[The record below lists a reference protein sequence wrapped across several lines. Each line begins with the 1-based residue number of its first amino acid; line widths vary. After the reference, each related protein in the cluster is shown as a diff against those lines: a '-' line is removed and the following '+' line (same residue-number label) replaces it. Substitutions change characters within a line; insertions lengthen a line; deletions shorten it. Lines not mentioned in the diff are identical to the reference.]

1 MSRNKQKKY
10 LELSKLPNVVE
21 MINLNRIIKLD
32 LRLTNLLNTSKP
44 IVLELGCGSAEY
56 TLALAMQQPE
66 NHFIGVD
73 IKGDRLFKGA
83 TQAIKTNLEN
93 VSFLRAQIENLNQ
106 FFEPKSVAA
115 IWITFPDPQPNDL
128 KKRLTSPK
136 FLDLYKQILIPNGTV
151 NLKTDSDLFYN
162 YTLESLLKLPLS
174 HLEYTSDLYNSNL
187 LDLHFDIQTHY
198 EKKYLA
204 LGKNI
209 NFIRWKP

>member
-1 MSRNKQKKY
+1 MSRTKQKKY

-21 MINLNRIIKLD
+21 MIDLNDDIKPD
-32 LRLTNLLNTSKP
+32 LKRTKLLNTSKP
-44 IVLELGCGSAEY
+44 IVLELGCGSGEY
-56 TLALAMQQPE
+56 TLALAMRQPE

-83 TQAIKTNLEN
+83 TQAIKSNLEN

-106 FFEPKSVAA
+106 FFEPNSIDA
-115 IWITFPDPQPNDL
+115 IWITFPDPQPNDI

-136 FLDLYKQILIPNGTV
+136 FLDIYKQILVPNGTI

-162 YTLESLLKLPLS
+162 YTLETLSKLPLS
-174 HLEYTSDLYNSNL
+174 HLEYTTDLYNSDL
-187 LDLHFDIQTHY
+187 LVLHPDIQTHY

-209 NFIRWKP
+209 NFIRWKW